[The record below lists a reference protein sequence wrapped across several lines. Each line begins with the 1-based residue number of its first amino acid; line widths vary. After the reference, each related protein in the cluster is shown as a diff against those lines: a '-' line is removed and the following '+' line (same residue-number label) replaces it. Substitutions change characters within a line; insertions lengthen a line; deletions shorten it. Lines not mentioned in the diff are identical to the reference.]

1 MDATG
6 RRLTNY
12 NCYLG
17 FYDFTRIQ
25 GIFPGTLSKVLG
37 LSNITHVGPI
47 IETPKGNIAITI
59 CAARYNNGR
68 YIQCA
73 KLHKE
78 EVLQR
83 SGVTL
88 VAKIPIGTHAFD
100 LGDVMDKAEHY
111 TDASIWDV
119 IFHALVG
126 RWIGLTRPRM
136 CTTFACELFSM
147 KDEWHPATLY
157 RRLMN
162 DYAADSRTS

>member
-17 FYDFTRIQ
+17 FYDFTKIQ
-25 GIFPGTLSKVLG
+25 GCIPGILSKILG
-37 LSNITHVGPI
+37 RSRITHVGPI
-47 IETPKGNIAITI
+47 IETPKGDIAVTI
-59 CAARYNNGR
+59 CAAKYDNGR
-68 YIQCA
+68 YLPCA
-73 KLHKE
+73 KIHKE

-88 VAKIPIGTHAFD
+88 VAKIPVGVHALD
-100 LGDVMDKAEHY
+100 LGDVINKADQY
-111 TDASIWDV
+111 TDAGVWDV
-119 IFHALVG
+119 VFHALVG

-136 CTTFACELFSM
+136 CTTFACELFEM
-147 KDEWHPATLY
+147 RDEWHPAALY

-162 DYAADSRTS
+162 DYAADSRTG